1 MIRDLKSS
9 KKENTEITCEQK
21 ILHKKFIKLY
31 VFEDCQ
37 SNSASQELKLCQTSE
52 GFSLS
57 SIVDQK
63 SFSMVWILSWAIFA
77 SEVRSEVTQAP

>member
-21 ILHKKFIKLY
+21 FLHKKFIKLC

-52 GFSLS
+52 GFSKS
-57 SIVDQK
+57 SCSTVSQKPVDFEVEQFLA
-63 SFSMVWILSWAIFA
+63 SDSLRGWI
-77 SEVRSEVTQAP
+77 